1 MHQST
6 IRIDPMFSESPVGIM
21 KTHQNPIRFP
31 SYDESPTDYLVS
43 NSDESFE
50 SDDPLDDTCLPDPV
64 AITSDNKLF
73 QNVVSQISDQLK
85 VIYKSFLDYLKGPD
99 NAQGDADN
107 ICSEVKRIGVVIG
120 AHELKD
126 LLKSSKIRDQYLTY
140 CSEKEHKPHSIRKY
154 LCSLNHFYTFLVI
167 RR

>member
-50 SDDPLDDTCLPDPV
+50 SDDPLDEPV
-64 AITSDNKLF
+64 YLILLRSQVITSFFKM
-73 QNVVSQISDQLK
+73 
-85 VIYKSFLDYLKGPD
+85 
-99 NAQGDADN
+99 
-107 ICSEVKRIGVVIG
+107 
-120 AHELKD
+120 
-126 LLKSSKIRDQYLTY
+126 
-140 CSEKEHKPHSIRKY
+140 
-154 LCSLNHFYTFLVI
+154 
-167 RR
+167 